1 MFVVIIDFLFIINWC
16 HRINTFLYESYLDLW
31 FPVECVQC
39 PPAFFAKRLHDAM
52 AGAGT
57 EDTTLI
63 RIIVSRSEIDLGT
76 IKDEYERIYDK
87 TLESVVKVSRLLL
100 FILCNEVIMFRIK
113 LKYMNE
119 FYYRC
124 TSLSLSVYYGVHWIF
139 ICVVILF
146 MLHKL
151 VA

>member
-1 MFVVIIDFLFIINWC
+1 
-16 HRINTFLYESYLDLW
+16 
-31 FPVECVQC
+31 
-39 PPAFFAKRLHDAM
+39 M

-100 FILCNEVIMFRIK
+100 FILRNEIIMFRIK

-124 TSLSLSVYYGVHWIF
+124 KSLSLSVYYDVH
-139 ICVVILF
+139 
-146 MLHKL
+146 
-151 VA
+151 